1 MVRVLLGSINCSVV
15 GIVWELFCGLE
26 CFVGIVGS
34 CKFRLV
40 PIRAA
45 DIVLTALSGRAL
57 SLTVFKREWCFLH
70 YVLCTCISTCTV
82 YIVKL
87 FSIEW
92 RHERDNL
99 CVLMNAVP

>member
-1 MVRVLLGSINCSVV
+1 MV

-57 SLTVFKREWCFLH
+57 WTLLLTVFSGAFYIMF
-70 YVLCTCISTCTV
+70 YVHALVHVQCI
-82 YIVKL
+82 L
-87 FSIEW
+87 
-92 RHERDNL
+92 
-99 CVLMNAVP
+99 